1 MALHK
6 KNVLANVSGTY
17 EPFGSICWKMATR
30 MQRSINVSH
39 VKTLLSELVNEGA
52 IETHTRNSTL
62 HYRKS

>member
-1 MALHK
+1 MALQK

-17 EPFGSICWKMATR
+17 EPFGSICWKMAKR

-39 VKTLLSELVNEGA
+39 VKTLLSELVNEDKV
-52 IETHTRNSTL
+52 ETHTRNGTL